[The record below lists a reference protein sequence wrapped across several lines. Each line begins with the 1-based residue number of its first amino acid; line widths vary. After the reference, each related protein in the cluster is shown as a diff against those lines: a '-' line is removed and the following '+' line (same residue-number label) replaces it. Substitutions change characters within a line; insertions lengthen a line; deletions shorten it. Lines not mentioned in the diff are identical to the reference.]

1 MSTEPE
7 YIPGQSHDG
16 PAQSLPDIQDAVE
29 GIEGLFVDF
38 EPDGAWEIGGIRFSQ
53 EIDQLLPALLEAQKQ
68 IEHAKRDAENAYF
81 STGRKKAT
89 YATLES
95 VVDATKPHLN
105 KHGLLMLQGIR
116 ATYTD
121 AAPTIAQQAK
131 AAEMAIADFALG
143 RVPVADVT
151 TTTMIVHAESAQWM
165 AVTITLRTRQDDA
178 HGIGS
183 GITYGR
189 RYTAQTVTALPT
201 EDDDGNAATGRT
213 FVGAEGA
220 QASRAPAGAAQEEPG
235 TIAVPA
241 REKGIKRF
249 HATWR
254 GLIKE
259 LVFQLLKGEPD
270 PKDAMK
276 RAFLYG
282 FTKGEVKKG
291 ADLSALQA
299 HAASNRLRDAREPT
313 LVWLNDNGP
322 GGWRATLAKYE
333 LENQHPVV
341 PMTPEEEEA
350 ANERDGRTKA
360 DAAVNAI
367 IEIRTHNPELTP
379 EEIEANKGMM
389 RLAIYRH
396 YSSRQHDG
404 PDTMT
409 PDQAI
414 GFAEILTESTDAITE
429 WLDLGQWLKE
439 VTPEDRK
446 EIAGGEESDEAPPAP
461 EENGTPPEAED
472 ESQEISEE
480 AIKVPF

>member
-1 MSTEPE
+1 MAKIAATADVLEELAISF
-7 YIPGQSHDG
+7 
-16 PAQSLPDIQDAVE
+16 APD
-29 GIEGLFVDF
+29 
-38 EPDGAWEIGGIRFSQ
+38 AWEVGGIRFSQ
-53 EIDQLLPALLEAQKQ
+53 EIDQLLPPLLEAQKK

-105 KHGLLMLQGIR
+105 EHGLLMLQGTR

-121 AAPTIAQQAK
+121 AVPTIAQQAK

-151 TTTMIVHAESAQWM
+151 TTTMIVHAESQQWM

-183 GITYGR
+183 GMTYGR
-189 RYTAQTVTALPT
+189 RYTAQTATALPT

-213 FVGAEGA
+213 YVGAEAA
-220 QASRAPAGAAQEEPG
+220 QASRTPAAAAQEEPG

-241 REKGIKRF
+241 KEKGIKRF

-259 LVFQLLKGEPD
+259 LVFQLPKGEPD

-282 FTKGEVKKG
+282 FTKGEVTKG

-299 HAASNRLRDAREPT
+299 HAASNRLRDGRQPT
-313 LVWLNDNGP
+313 LIWLNDNGP

-333 LENQHPVV
+333 PENEHPVV

-350 ANERDGRTKA
+350 ANERDARTKA
-360 DAAVNAI
+360 DAVVTAI
-367 IEIRTHNPELTP
+367 IEARTHNPELTP
-379 EEIEANKGMM
+379 EEVEANKGMM

-396 YSSRQHDG
+396 YSSRTHDG
-404 PDTMT
+404 PETMT

-414 GFAEILTESTDAITE
+414 GFAEILAESTQAITE

-446 EIAGGEESDEAPPAP
+446 AIAPEEEEPSDETPPAP
-461 EENGTPPEAED
+461 EENTGPVEVED
-472 ESQEISEE
+472 ESQERPATEE
-480 AIKVPF
+480 EVTVPF